1 MNPALGIKP
10 VNPDFTDLPYMAYS
24 EMDIQI
30 ESAGIMMN
38 WCDPFR
44 SASRV
49 PAHVIDAVKKALDDG
64 KTQYTVP
71 IGSLALREAIAKRLQ
86 CFNGITADP
95 STEIIVTPGSDA
107 GLYHA
112 MSVIIEPGDEVLI
125 PEPGYSNNVK
135 NTGICGGTPVLFSL
149 SPAGSY
155 QIDKAALREKVAE
168 RTKLIVLTNPNNP
181 TGTIF
186 DPDSLNAVREVA
198 LEYGL
203 YVVVDQAFE
212 ANVFDGRSFV
222 SVATLPD
229 MWERTIT
236 VCSTSKAMGMTGFR
250 VGYNVACKTIM
261 QVMHNSAVLVLG
273 ATNTF
278 AQEGARAALEDSHFV
293 SEFNAVYDRR
303 RRALH
308 RALNEVPGVRMDLPE
323 AGFMAWVDVSALG
336 SGRDV
341 ARYIRETE
349 DVLVNAGDG
358 YGPSAAG
365 FIRIC
370 YGAIG
375 EEPEFNDCVQRLRA
389 ALTRLSGRDGK
400 PPESVRPA

>member
-1 MNPALGIKP
+1 MKAADPLCIKP
-10 VNPDFTDLPYMAYS
+10 LNPDFTDLPYMAYP
-24 EMDIQI
+24 EMDMQI
-30 ESAGIMMN
+30 EGTGIMMN

-44 SASRV
+44 SAARV
-49 PAHVIDAVKKALDDG
+49 PTHVIDAVKRALDEG

-71 IGSLALREAIAKRLQ
+71 IGSLALRKAIAKRLQ

-112 MSVIIEPGDEVLI
+112 MSVIIAPGDEVLI

-135 NTGICGGTPVLFSL
+135 NTSICGGTPVLFSL
-149 SPAGSY
+149 SAGGGY
-155 QIDKAALREKVAE
+155 QIDRRALREKATE

-212 ANVFDGRSFV
+212 ANVFDGRAFV

-278 AQEGARAALEDSHFV
+278 AQEGARAALEDNHFIA
-293 SEFNAVYDRR
+293 EFNVVYDRR
-303 RRALH
+303 RRKLH
-308 RALNEVPGVRMDLPE
+308 GALNEVPGVRMDLPE
-323 AGFMAWVDVSALG
+323 AGSIAWVDVSAFG
-336 SGRDV
+336 SGQDV
-341 ARYIRETE
+341 ARYIFETV
-349 DVLVNAGDG
+349 DVLVNSGDG

-375 EEPEFNDCVQRLRA
+375 EEAVFNDCVQRLSA
-389 ALTRLSGRDGK
+389 ALRRLSERNGK
-400 PPESVRPA
+400 QRWV